1 MATKTANISARIQHD
16 IKHQAEAILTQ
27 MGLPRSV
34 AIDMYYR
41 QIIMHKGIPFPLTIP
56 STVPARDTLSEADF
70 DMVMQT
76 GYEQAKLDDSESLDD
91 VFGALQD
98 GI

>member
-16 IKHQAEAILTQ
+16 VKQQAEAILTRI
-27 MGLPRSV
+27 GLPRSV

-41 QIIMHKGIPFPLTIP
+41 QIIMHKGIPFPLTI
-56 STVPARDTLSEADF
+56 SSAVPARDTLFEADF
-70 DMVMQT
+70 DMLMQT
-76 GYEQAKLDDSESLDD
+76 GYEQAQLDDSESLDD
-91 VFGALQD
+91 VFDGLQA